1 MAHGAAAVA
10 TGYLERL
17 ENKPLSVILQAANPA
32 APFLARK
39 LYRYRWLLFELVSR
53 DLKLRYRG
61 SVLGFAW
68 TLLNPLLFMAVYAL
82 VFGVYLKIGIHNYPV
97 FLLSG
102 VMAWN
107 WFVSSMTA
115 GTSSILDGRMYV
127 GKTVF
132 PAELLVIVPVLSNC
146 VNFIFSLPLIV
157 VIVYVYHQHLG
168 LPVLLLPAIMILQAL
183 FTVGLLFFIATL
195 NVFFRDLQQLIQYVL
210 MMLFFLIPIFYS
222 VNLVPVAMRPF
233 ILANPIT
240 MIITAYQHIFYYN
253 DLPNL
258 AGLGLVFLLAIALVV
273 AGYAMFAHYRE
284 TLGEYL

>member
-1 MAHGAAAVA
+1 M
-10 TGYLERL
+10 
-17 ENKPLSVILQAANPA
+17 ILQAANPA

-82 VFGVYLKIGIHNYPV
+82 VFGVYLKIGLHNYAV

-107 WFVSSMTA
+107 WFVSSMVA

-127 GKTVF
+127 GKTIF
-132 PAELLVIVPVLSNC
+132 PAELLVIVPVLSNW
-146 VNFIFSLPLIV
+146 VNFVFSLPVLIT
-157 VIVYVYHQHLG
+157 IVFVFHQHLG
-168 LPVLLLPAIMILQAL
+168 LPLLLLPFIMVLQAL
-183 FTVGLLFFIATL
+183 FTIGLLFFIATL
-195 NVFFRDLQQLIQYVL
+195 NVFFRDLQQLIQYIL

-222 VNLVPVAMRPF
+222 VSLVPAAARPF

-253 DLPNL
+253 DFPNL

-273 AGYAMFAHYRE
+273 AGYAMFTHYRE
-284 TLGEYL
+284 MLGEYL